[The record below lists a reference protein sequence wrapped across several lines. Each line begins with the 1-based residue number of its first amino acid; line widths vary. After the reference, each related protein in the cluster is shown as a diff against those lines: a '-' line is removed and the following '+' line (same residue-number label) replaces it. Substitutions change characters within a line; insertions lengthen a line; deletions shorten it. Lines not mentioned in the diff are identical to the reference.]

1 MIGLCSLKPFV
12 VPVNPSSIET
22 AVTRMN
28 AKSGVTAE
36 TFARLRRFKIY
47 ALVLTA
53 AFALP
58 LSQLVRHAW
67 KTEIQSHILLIP
79 VVFWYLLRIAK
90 EENVP
95 PARPSFFAGGI
106 AALCGIAALA
116 AYWYWGIGG
125 KLIRNDALS
134 LAMLSYLCL
143 QLSLAFF
150 ILGWP
155 VLRSRLFAAAFLVF
169 VIPLPMAFADFLS
182 VMLQRA
188 SANAA
193 DWMFALIQM
202 PVLRDD
208 LVFQLPGLSIRVAE
222 ECSGV
227 RSTFVLF
234 ITSLLGGHLFL
245 RTGWKKA
252 LLAFA
257 IFPLGILRNGFRI
270 TTISW
275 LTTNVD
281 SGIIDGPIHHHGG
294 PFFFALSLIPLFAL
308 LWLLRRSDFP
318 SRRRAA

>member
-1 MIGLCSLKPFV
+1 M
-12 VPVNPSSIET
+12 NTNSIAAGE
-22 AVTRMN
+22 A
-28 AKSGVTAE
+28 AE
-36 TFARLRRFKIY
+36 TRARLRRFRIY

-58 LSQLVRHAW
+58 LWQLVRHAW
-67 KTEIQSHILLIP
+67 KTELQSHILLIP

-90 EENVP
+90 GKHIP
-95 PARPSFFAGGI
+95 PARPSFLAGGI
-106 AALCGIAALA
+106 AALCGVAALA
-116 AYWYWGIGG
+116 AYWHWGIGG
-125 KLIRNDALS
+125 ELVRNDALS
-134 LAMLSYLCL
+134 LAMLSFLSL
-143 QLSLAFF
+143 QLAAALC

-155 VLRSRLFAAAFLVF
+155 VLRSRLFAVAFLIF
-169 VIPLPMAFADFLS
+169 MIPLPIAFTDSLS

-193 DWMFALIQM
+193 DWMFTLIQM

-208 LVFQLPGLSIRVAE
+208 LVFRLPGLSIRVAE

-234 ITSLLGGHLFL
+234 ITSLLAGHLFL

-270 TTISW
+270 TSISW
-275 LTTNVD
+275 LTVNVD
-281 SGIIDGPIHHHGG
+281 SGIIDGPLHHHGG
-294 PFFFALSLIPLFAL
+294 PFFFGLSLIPLFAL
-308 LWLLRRSDFP
+308 LWLFRRSDFP
-318 SRRRAA
+318 KITRAAN